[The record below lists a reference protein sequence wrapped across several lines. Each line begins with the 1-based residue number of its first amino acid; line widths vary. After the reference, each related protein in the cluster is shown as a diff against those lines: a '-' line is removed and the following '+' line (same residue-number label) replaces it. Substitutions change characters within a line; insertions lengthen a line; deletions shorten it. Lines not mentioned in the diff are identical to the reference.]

1 FLWISSDCGPSRL
14 GLNVVWI
21 SAALT
26 RTERPSRSICPRSYF
41 AVARFRLGPIF
52 VECQQPAFLTPLELR
67 VEDFEGKFTD
77 TATNTPVAVIHEKVN
92 VLVRVVVVSGI
103 KG

>member
-1 FLWISSDCGPSRL
+1 MWPQQAWPER
-14 GLNVVWI
+14 GLDIRGTYKNG
-21 SAALT
+21 AAITLHLPPIILRT
-26 RTERPSRSICPRSYF
+26 RNAF
-41 AVARFRLGPIF
+41 DVGPIF

-77 TATNTPVAVIHEKVN
+77 TATNTPVAVVHEKVN

-103 KG
+103 EGRS